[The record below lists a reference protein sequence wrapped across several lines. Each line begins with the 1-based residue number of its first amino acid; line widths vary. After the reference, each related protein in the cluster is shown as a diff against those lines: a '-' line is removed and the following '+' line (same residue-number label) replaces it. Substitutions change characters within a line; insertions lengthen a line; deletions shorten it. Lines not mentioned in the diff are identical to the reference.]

1 MCSGNNRGEEKE
13 SEISVQRDNDNFPNM
28 IKNIDLPI
36 GKIKGKERIKTKKPT
51 CSYITTKMLAAHD
64 SLKLESS
71 LRKSTRPKTFRYC

>member
-1 MCSGNNRGEEKE
+1 MCSGTNRGEEKE

-36 GKIKGKERIKTKKPT
+36 RKIKGKERIKTKKST
-51 CSYITTKMLAAHD
+51 CSYITAKMLATQD

-71 LRKSTRPKTFRYC
+71 LRKSTHPKTFRYC